1 MSVVA
6 NLLASCR
13 EENKKRKGGRYEV
26 ALGVFSSQK
35 DRKKS
40 LLLHI
45 KKLPTCYLY
54 PLPLLLPSF
63 LRHTG
68 FGDSTTNTL
77 FRMSVILQ
85 KLRFSGV
92 VAIGSLQGA
101 RLHEEGGV
109 TPSLLVFA
117 EWRAVFGSFVISGF
131 NSAMSYSHSML
142 RWCYGGFFAFFIV
155 STTSCLFVSSS
166 HTPAVL
172 SCFFFFLTA
181 WSLQVCCILHVIL
194 YVASIAAGGYAGS
207 LVLDNLVQRLASLIA
222 TCLSAKT
229 SRFYTFSIPHL

>member
-117 EWRAVFGSFVISGF
+117 EWRAVFGSFVICGF
-131 NSAMSYSHSML
+131 NSAVSYSHSMFGVTGDFL
-142 RWCYGGFFAFFIV
+142 LFLLLVLLHVCLFPPVTLLLFFRAFLFFFDSLI
-155 STTSCLFVSSS
+155 STGVLYTSCNFICCQ
-166 HTPAVL
+166 H
-172 SCFFFFLTA
+172 SC
-181 WSLQVCCILHVIL
+181 WRI
-194 YVASIAAGGYAGS
+194 
-207 LVLDNLVQRLASLIA
+207 R
-222 TCLSAKT
+222 
-229 SRFYTFSIPHL
+229 R